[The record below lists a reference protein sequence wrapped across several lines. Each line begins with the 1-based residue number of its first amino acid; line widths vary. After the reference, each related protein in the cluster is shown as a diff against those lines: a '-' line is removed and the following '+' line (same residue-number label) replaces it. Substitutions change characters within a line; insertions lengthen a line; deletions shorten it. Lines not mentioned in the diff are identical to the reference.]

1 MTLEHYWTVLLKQ
14 WKLILGCFLL
24 VGLGTLIVSK
34 LTTPLYQA
42 TALVQVTASSSSN
55 SQTDY
60 TNLLASDQLVQTEAE
75 LAASGPVLNEVASHY
90 PGMSAGMVAK
100 EASSSPTLNTQLFQ
114 VVVLDPDPRRAA
126 ALANDIAQ
134 TLIRQETKFAQQQN
148 AQNAQQIQQD
158 SSVTSQQISTISGKI
173 AALQSQGGH
182 QAEVVVLESQLNSLQ
197 QHYSQWQTLLAQL
210 ELNQAENDN
219 FLRIVQLAQPSSAPV
234 RPDVP
239 LNTGIGFMAGLFLGI
254 LAAILVERLD
264 TRVRTPEALTEL
276 LGWSVIGTIWR
287 DRAARAGNRSE
298 LINPQGHDSNV
309 ESYRILRT
317 NVGFSGIDTPLRL
330 LMVTSAMPGDGKSTV
345 AANLAIFMAKA
356 GKNTLLVDADLRRP
370 VQHQIFNLPAD
381 KKGLSNAVLALS
393 MPGGQGQAA
402 PSSGDG
408 TARVGAQFIAPV
420 GPQSTTGIPNSGG
433 GVTGFPLEEFAHTV
447 GIPNLRVMPS
457 GPLPPNPSEL
467 LDSKSMQR
475 FYTLVAGCGADVVIF
490 DAPPIR
496 GLSDA
501 SIIASKVD
509 GTMLVV
515 DTMRATRGQLKQV
528 KTLLSQAGASVI
540 GCVVNKQRRSRNDSS
555 YSYYYYYRPEEPK
568 GGSKIITSP
577 PEKLHHGTQAAE
589 PVGGASNSP
598 ASLPVS
604 QAGYPERVPPGESVG
619 AAAHTKTSVP
629 WKGGPGNNGR

>member
-14 WKLILGCFLL
+14 WKLILGCFLV
-24 VGLGTLIVSK
+24 VGLGTLLVSK

-75 LAASGPVLNEVASHY
+75 LADSGPVLSEVASHY
-90 PGMSAGMVAK
+90 PGMTAGMVAK
-100 EASSSPTLNTQLFQ
+100 ESSSTPTLNTQLFQ

-126 ALANDIAQ
+126 ALANDIAK
-134 TLIRQETKFAQQQN
+134 TLIRQETEFAQQQN
-148 AQNAQQIQQD
+148 TQNAQQIEQD
-158 SSVTSQQISTISGKI
+158 SNATSQQISTISGKI
-173 AALQSQGGH
+173 AALQAQGGH
-182 QAEVVVLESQLNSLQ
+182 QGEVVVLESQLNSLQ
-197 QHYSQWQTLLAQL
+197 QHYTQWQTLLAQL
-210 ELNQAENDN
+210 ELNEAENDN
-219 FLRIVQLAQPSSAPV
+219 FLRIVQSAQPSSAPV

-287 DRAARAGNRSE
+287 DRVARAGNRSE
-298 LINPQGHDSNV
+298 LINPQGHDANV

-381 KKGLSNAVLALS
+381 KKGLSNAVLAVGADLS
-393 MPGGQGQAA
+393 RLPGMVSSQGQAA
-402 PSSGDG
+402 PPASGDG
-408 TARVGAQFIAPV
+408 MARAQFIAPV
-420 GPQSTTGIPNSGG
+420 APQPTTGIPNSSGG
-433 GVTGFPLEEFAHTV
+433 LTGFPLEEFAHTV

-475 FYTLVAGCGADVVIF
+475 FYSLVANCGADVVIF

-515 DTMRATRGQLKQV
+515 DSTRATRGQLKQV

-540 GCVVNKQRRSRNDSS
+540 GCVVNKQRRSRHDSS
-555 YSYYYYYRPEEPK
+555 YSYYYYYRQDEPRK
-568 GGSKIITSP
+568 GGTSAP
-577 PEKLHHGTQAAE
+577 PATNRTHAAPE
-589 PVGGASNSP
+589 PVGAALHTST
-598 ASLPVS
+598 
-604 QAGYPERVPPGESVG
+604 PERVNGQTRGKTNMPG
-619 AAAHTKTSVP
+619 
-629 WKGGPGNNGR
+629 KGEVQPLQGRGNNNGR

>member
-34 LTTPLYQA
+34 LATPLYQA

-60 TNLLASDQLVQTEAE
+60 TNLLASDQLVQTEAQ
-75 LAASGPVLNEVASHY
+75 LATSGPVLHEVASHY
-90 PGMSAGMVAK
+90 PGMTPGMVAK

-114 VVVLDPDPRRAA
+114 VVVLDPDPHRAA
-126 ALANDIAQ
+126 ELANDIAK
-134 TLIRQETKFAQQQN
+134 TLIKQTTAFAQQQN

-158 SSVTSQQISTISGKI
+158 STATSQQISAISGKI
-173 AALQSQGGH
+173 ADLQASGGH

-197 QHYSQWQTLLAQL
+197 QHYTQWQTLLAQL
-210 ELNQAENDN
+210 ELNEAENDN
-219 FLRIVQLAQPSSAPV
+219 FLRIVQSAQPSSAPV
-234 RPDVP
+234 RPDIP

-254 LAAILVERLD
+254 LAAILVEQLD

-287 DRAARAGNRSE
+287 DRMAKAGSRVE
-298 LINPQGHDSNV
+298 LINPQGHDANV

-317 NVGFSGIDTPLRL
+317 NIGFSGIDKPLRL

-370 VQHQIFNLPAD
+370 VQHQIFNLPPD
-381 KKGLSNAVLALS
+381 KKGLSNAVLAVGADLS
-393 MPGGQGQAA
+393 RLPGMVNSSPDNLAGGQAISRS
-402 PSSGDG
+402 P
-408 TARVGAQFIAPV
+408 QFIASP
-420 GPQSTTGIPNSGG
+420 SATSIPNSGG
-433 GVTGFPLEEFAHTV
+433 VGADVSRPVGARFIAPDTFPLEEFAHTV

-475 FYTLVAGCGADVVIF
+475 FYSIVANCGADVVIF

-515 DTMRATRGQLKQV
+515 DSTRATRGHLSQV
-528 KTLLSQAGASVI
+528 KALLIQAGASVV
-540 GCVVNKQRRSRNDSS
+540 GCVINKQRRSRTDSS
-555 YSYYYYYRPEEPK
+555 YSYYYYYRQNEPK
-568 GGSKIITSP
+568 SGAQPVGGRDQSTSKDKQRHSSQP
-577 PEKLHHGTQAAE
+577 AAE
-589 PVGGASNSP
+589 PVGSARPKMNM
-598 ASLPVS
+598 
-604 QAGYPERVPPGESVG
+604 
-619 AAAHTKTSVP
+619 P
-629 WKGGPGNNGR
+629 WKGGSSHNGRAR

>member
-24 VGLGTLIVSK
+24 VGLGTLIASK

-75 LAASGPVLNEVASHY
+75 LATSGPVLSEVASHFPDIS
-90 PGMSAGMVAK
+90 PGLVAK

-114 VVVLDPDPRRAA
+114 IVVLDPDPRRAA

-134 TLIRQETKFAQQQN
+134 TLIGQETKYAQQQN
-148 AQNAQQIQQD
+148 MQNAQQIQQD
-158 SSVTSQQISTISGKI
+158 LNTTSQQISVLSGKI
-173 AALQSQGGH
+173 ANLQSIGGH
-182 QAEVVVLESQLNSLQ
+182 QAEVVVLESQLTSLQ
-197 QHYSQWQTLLAQL
+197 QHYTQWQMLLAQL
-210 ELNQAENDN
+210 ELNEAENDN
-219 FLRIVQLAQPSSAPV
+219 FLRIVQSAQPSSAPV
-234 RPDVP
+234 RPNIP
-239 LNTGIGFMAGLFLGI
+239 LNTGIGFLAGLFLGI
-254 LAAILVERLD
+254 LAAILVDRLD
-264 TRVRTPEALTEL
+264 TRVRTPEALSEL
-276 LGWSVIGTIWR
+276 LSWPIIGTIWR
-287 DRAARAGNRSE
+287 DRVAKAGKRAE
-298 LINPQGHDSNV
+298 LVDPQGRDANV

-317 NVGFSGIDTPLRL
+317 NIGFSSIDKPLRL

-370 VQHQIFNLPAD
+370 VQHEIFNLPPD
-381 KKGLSNAVLALS
+381 KKGLSNAVLAVGTDGARAQQFMAPIASPSL
-393 MPGGQGQAA
+393 AA
-402 PSSGDG
+402 IPRSGGDG
-408 TARVGAQFIAPV
+408 TRPSADGARQAI
-420 GPQSTTGIPNSGG
+420 
-433 GVTGFPLEEFAHTV
+433 FPLEEFAHAV
-447 GIPNLRVMPS
+447 GVPNLRVMPS

-475 FYTLVAGCGADVVIF
+475 FYSIVADCGADVVIF

-515 DTMRATRGQLKQV
+515 DSTRATRGQLRQV
-528 KTLLSQAGASVI
+528 KTLLAQAGAGVI
-540 GCVVNKQRRSRNDSS
+540 GCVVNKQRRSRHDSS
-555 YSYYYYYRPEEPK
+555 YSYYYYYRQGERKNGAFAAGGREILRSAQNDMTARSDMVEPA
-568 GGSKIITSP
+568 I
-577 PEKLHHGTQAAE
+577 AAR
-589 PVGGASNSP
+589 SRLNM
-598 ASLPVS
+598 
-604 QAGYPERVPPGESVG
+604 
-619 AAAHTKTSVP
+619 P
-629 WKGGPGNNGR
+629 WKGGADHHGR

>member
-24 VGLGTLIVSK
+24 VGLGTLIASK

-75 LAASGPVLNEVASHY
+75 LATSGPVLSEVASHF
-90 PGMSAGMVAK
+90 PGVSPGLVAK

-114 VVVLDPDPRRAA
+114 IVVLDPDPRRAA

-134 TLIRQETKFAQQQN
+134 TLIKQETNYAQQQN
-148 AQNAQQIQQD
+148 TQNAQQIQQD
-158 SSVTSQQISTISGKI
+158 LNTTSQQISVLSGKI
-173 AALQSQGGH
+173 ANLQSTGGH

-197 QHYSQWQTLLAQL
+197 QHYTQWQTLLAQL
-210 ELNQAENDN
+210 ELNEAENDN
-219 FLRIVQLAQPSSAPV
+219 FLRLVQTAQPSSAPV
-234 RPDVP
+234 RPNIP
-239 LNTGIGFMAGLFLGI
+239 LNTGIGFLAGLFLGI
-254 LAAILVERLD
+254 LAAILVDRLD
-264 TRVRTPEALTEL
+264 TRVRTPEALNEL
-276 LGWSVIGTIWR
+276 LSWPIIGTIWR
-287 DRAARAGNRSE
+287 DRVAKAGKRAE
-298 LINPQGHDSNV
+298 LVDPQGRDANV

-317 NVGFSGIDTPLRL
+317 NIGFSSIDKPLRL

-370 VQHQIFNLPAD
+370 VQHQIFNLPPD
-381 KKGLSNAVLALS
+381 KKGLSNAVLAVGTDGARS
-393 MPGGQGQAA
+393 SQFMA
-402 PSSGDG
+402 PTPRSGGDG
-408 TARVGAQFIAPV
+408 RDKSGPYAPIPRSGGVGADISRTPADISRQAI
-420 GPQSTTGIPNSGG
+420 
-433 GVTGFPLEEFAHTV
+433 FPLEEFAHAV
-447 GIPNLRVMPS
+447 GVPNLRVMPS

-475 FYTLVAGCGADVVIF
+475 FYSIVADCGADVVIF

-515 DTMRATRGQLKQV
+515 DSTRATRGQLRQV
-528 KTLLSQAGASVI
+528 KTLLAQAGAGVI
-540 GCVVNKQRRSRNDSS
+540 GCVVNKQRRSRHDSS
-555 YSYYYYYRPEEPK
+555 YSYYYYYRQDEQK
-568 GGSKIITSP
+568 NGAFVAGGRGILSGAKNDMVGGRDKSAP
-577 PEKLHHGTQAAE
+577 TQSMAE
-589 PVGGASNSP
+589 P
-598 ASLPVS
+598 
-604 QAGYPERVPPGESVG
+604 
-619 AAAHTKTSVP
+619 AAAARSRLSTP
-629 WKGGPGNNGR
+629 WKGGADHHGR